1 MPRYT
6 LDIHRSVSLSPML
19 WYQPLG
25 LLPSAPNE
33 TERRPGVFLG
43 AASSA
48 EGETAPMTAAAAT
61 IAVTTGVERRVTSHR
76 LMPPVRVQP
85 RIMVLENRPGC
96 SRTQCPRLPRR
107 KNMFRLTDIVDQ
119 RWSLLELGNL
129 PGCSWRRCL
138 LLPTAEEANRDIVQ
152 SGPFINPKR
161 SSRRACWRSDTS
173 SCSCSWKPCIR

>member
-48 EGETAPMTAAAAT
+48 EEETAPMTAAAAT
-61 IAVTTGVERRVTSHR
+61 IVVTTAVERRVTSHR
-76 LMPPVRVQP
+76 LTPTVRAQP
-85 RIMVLENRPGC
+85 RIVVFENRLGC
-96 SRTQCPRLPRR
+96 SRTQCLRLPRR
-107 KNMFRLTDIVDQ
+107 ENMFRLTDIVDQ
-119 RWSLLELGNL
+119 RWSLLELGDL
-129 PGCSWRRCL
+129 PGCSLRRCR
-138 LLPTAEEANRDIVQ
+138 LLPTTEEATRDIVQ
-152 SGPFINPKR
+152 SGPFAKTKR

-173 SCSCSWKPCIR
+173 SGSCSWKPCIR